1 MNRTKN
7 PTKSIKF
14 NNNLLDAKEKHKK
27 LHIKSRSHKYFNTD
41 TKENVRR
48 TVNHSMN
55 RILNPLPNNAN
66 QNGSNGSINS
76 EDHTKYKQTI
86 EQNTT
91 KTIESVNANTE
102 HKSLTTV
109 EKLNASRKSIR

>member
-1 MNRTKN
+1 M
-7 PTKSIKF
+7 
-14 NNNLLDAKEKHKK
+14 
-27 LHIKSRSHKYFNTD
+27 HIKSKSHKNFNTD

-55 RILNPLPNNAN
+55 RILNPLPNYAN
-66 QNGSNGSINS
+66 KNGSTNG

-91 KTIESVNANTE
+91 KTIDSVNGNTE